1 MSNALLDIRQLDIAF
16 PPQPPVVRGLD
27 LRIQAGQS
35 LALVGESGSGK
46 SLTSL
51 AVMGLLPTS
60 AQVKPEA
67 VWFNG
72 QNVHRLTRS
81 GWQDFRGKQA
91 AMVFQEPM
99 TSLNPVMR
107 CGKQV
112 AEHLSGT
119 TAEKRAQVLALF
131 KEVELPHPERIF
143 KAYPHALSGGQKQR
157 VMLAMAVAA
166 NPALLIADEPTTA
179 LDVTVQKRVLQ
190 LIRRMQTNRNMAVL
204 FITHDLAVV
213 REVADHI
220 AVLFRGDLVESGPA
234 AHVLE
239 RPEHAYTRALIAC
252 RPPTT
257 GKPFPLPTVSSVMAG
272 HKGSQDTLPPFVPS
286 GAPVLEIHG
295 LRKTYG
301 KGEAAVKA
309 LDGVDLHV
317 HAGEV
322 LGLVGESG
330 CGKSTVSKCISGLV
344 HPDAGTL
351 TWKGQPI
358 DLRKLR
364 ARQAFSK
371 EVQMV
376 FQDPF
381 SSLTPNQT
389 VGQALTEVL
398 HIHSPGLSK
407 TERQARIADMLDEV
421 GLPQEAADR
430 YPHSFSGGQRQR
442 VVVARALLTD
452 PELIICD
459 ESVSALDVSVQAQ
472 ILNLLNTLKMQRNLA
487 FLFISHDLN
496 VVRYMSDRIAVMR
509 RGLVVETGDAGQVCS
524 HPQHA
529 YTKSLMDA
537 IPKG

>member
-16 PPQPPVVRGLD
+16 PPQPPVVRGVD
-27 LRIQAGQS
+27 LRVQAGQS

-51 AVMGLLPTS
+51 AVMGLLPNS

-72 QNVHRLTRS
+72 QNVHRFTRA

-131 KEVELPHPERIF
+131 EEVELPNPERIY

-190 LIRRMQTNRNMAVL
+190 LIRRMQTKRNMAVL
-204 FITHDLAVV
+204 FITHDLGVV
-213 REVADHI
+213 REVADHV

-234 AHVLE
+234 AHVLDH
-239 RPEHAYTRALIAC
+239 PEHDYTRALIAC
-252 RPPTT
+252 RPPKT
-257 GKPFPLPTVSSVMAG
+257 GKPFPLPTVSSVMGG
-272 HKGSQDTLPPFVPS
+272 HAAAQDALPPFSPS
-286 GAPVLEIHG
+286 GAPVLEIQG

-301 KGEAAVKA
+301 KGDQAVKA

-330 CGKSTVSKCISGLV
+330 CGKSTVSKCIAGLV
-344 HPDAGTL
+344 HPEAGTL

-358 DLRKLR
+358 DLRTLR
-364 ARQAFSK
+364 ARKAFSK

-381 SSLTPNQT
+381 SSLTPHQT
-389 VGQALTEVL
+389 MGQALGEVL
-398 HIHSPGLSK
+398 HIHHPGLSK
-407 TERQARIADMLDEV
+407 TERQARISDMLDEV

-509 RGLVVETGDAGQVCS
+509 KGLVVETGDADQVCS